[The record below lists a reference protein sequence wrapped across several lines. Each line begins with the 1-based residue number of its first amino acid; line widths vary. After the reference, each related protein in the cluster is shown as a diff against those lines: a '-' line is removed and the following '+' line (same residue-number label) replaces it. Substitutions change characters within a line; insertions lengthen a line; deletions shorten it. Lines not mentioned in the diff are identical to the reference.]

1 MEIKKMFGVLVAA
14 LFVLSLLPFA
24 LAEDLPANDVKD
36 KVSEVKDKK
45 EKINDFKEAIKEQ
58 SGKVE
63 TAKDHVEE
71 AKKALKEVKDREEYT
86 KAKGILIEA
95 RQNLVEKKDQLL
107 EVRKE
112 FNECK
117 QNKEC
122 LMEHAPYRIV
132 VRENL
137 LRMADVVLAHLE
149 QMKQRVELSTMT
161 AEEKA
166 QLKTGLEERM
176 TKIREAKD
184 LILNA
189 GADATKEEIN
199 NAIKLIREAWKDT
212 QKTLSQTKEK
222 LNEASLGNVV
232 EKLEKLESK
241 FARVEQRLK
250 EKGVNTA
257 PLSEVLGE
265 FKAKIA
271 EARKEYETARQ
282 KFADSKIAGKTVE
295 ESRALVKESQEHKK
309 TAFQAIRDAR
319 EILKQVVKQL
329 RNLNA
334 VKEVEKEIEVGD
346 EFSASENPQGNG
358 TLQRVIF
365 GRVRLLK
372 PFS

>member
-24 LAEDLPANDVKD
+24 LADVPEGA
-36 KVSEVKDKK
+36 VSEAKDKK
-45 EKINDFKEAIKEQ
+45 EKTKDFKEALKEQ
-58 SGKVE
+58 SDKVGA
-63 TAKDHVEE
+63 AKGHVEE
-71 AKKALKEVKDREEYT
+71 AKKALKEVNDREEYT

-95 RQNLVEKKDQLL
+95 RQNLVEKKNKLL

-112 FNECK
+112 FNQCK
-117 QNKEC
+117 QDKEC
-122 LMEHAPYRIV
+122 LMEHAPYRVV

-166 QLKTGLEERM
+166 QLKAGLDERM
-176 TKIREAKD
+176 AKIREAKD
-184 LILNA
+184 TILKA
-189 GADATKEEIN
+189 GENATKEEVN
-199 NAIKLIREAWKDT
+199 HAIKLIREAWKDT

-250 EKGVNTA
+250 DKGVNTA
-257 PLSEVLGE
+257 SLSEVLE
-265 FKAKIA
+265 DFKAKIA

-295 ESRALVKESQEHKK
+295 ESRTLVKESQEHKK
-309 TAFQAIRDAR
+309 TAFKAIRDAR
-319 EILKQVVKQL
+319 ELLKQVVKQL
-329 RNLNA
+329 RSLNA
-334 VKEVEKEIEVGD
+334 VKEVEKEIKVGD

-358 TLQRVIF
+358 TLQ
-365 GRVRLLK
+365 
-372 PFS
+372 

>member
-112 FNECK
+112 FNQCK
-117 QNKEC
+117 QDKEC

-309 TAFQAIRDAR
+309 TAFKAVRDAR
-319 EILKQVVKQL
+319 EMLKQVVQQL

-358 TLQRVIF
+358 TLQ
-365 GRVRLLK
+365 
-372 PFS
+372 